1 VSRPAPVVLLPHSK
15 GQTTGGDGP
24 PWSAGTGV
32 LPDLDAARATVL
44 GATVR
49 AMGPPRV
56 KGPGPALGRLLG
68 AQGPTLVAAVE
79 ANRALLTAPTRP
91 AIERYSGVLYDELC
105 YSSLRARDRRR
116 VDDRVLILNALLGV
130 AAPRDPLPEHRLE
143 LSASLPRLGRLGTW
157 WRPRLTAALAPR
169 LAGAVV
175 WDLLPNEHGAAWD
188 PGAVAVARRFTV
200 RFVDEQGRTVSH
212 WNKLL
217 KGALV
222 RFLAESGADDPAA
235 LAPFRHPTGYR
246 FDAGS
251 SDLGGV
257 HAEVVFRKRP

>member
-15 GQTTGGDGP
+15 GQATGGDGP

-44 GATVR
+44 GATAR
-49 AMGPPRV
+49 AMGRPRV

-68 AQGPTLVAAVE
+68 AQGATLAAAVE
-79 ANRALLTAPTRP
+79 ANRALASAPTRP

-105 YSSLRARDRRR
+105 YPSLRARDRRR
-116 VDDRVLILNALLGV
+116 VDDRVLIVNALLGV
-130 AAPRDPLPEHRLE
+130 VAPRDPLPEHRLE

-157 WRPRLTAALAPR
+157 WRPRLTEALAPR

-175 WDLLPNEHGAAWD
+175 WDLLPNEHAAAWE

-200 RFVDEQGRTVSH
+200 RFVDEQGRTMSH

-246 FDAGS
+246 FDPGA

-257 HAEVVFRKRP
+257 HAQVVFRVQP